1 MTDFPPT
8 ITYASVV
15 SFNTVQIALT
25 IAALN
30 DLEVKVA
37 DILSAYVTAP
47 IQEKIWSILE
57 PEFGEDQC

>member
-15 SFNTVQIALT
+15 SFNTAQIALT